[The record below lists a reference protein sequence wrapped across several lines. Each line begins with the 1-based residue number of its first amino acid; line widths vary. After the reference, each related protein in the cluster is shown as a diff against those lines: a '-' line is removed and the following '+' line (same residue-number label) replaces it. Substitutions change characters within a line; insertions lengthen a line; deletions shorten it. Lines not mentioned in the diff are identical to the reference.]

1 MSFTFDN
8 VVISSTE
15 YDNLKNL
22 VLLNEDIN
30 KKRKDMYEI
39 CDKEIL
45 LYNEY
50 YKMFNE
56 TVTLAIQFYCMIMLF
71 CIYMEL
77 FSVRILFVSL
87 FSMYISVCSSMKFY
101 NMTFEYKKTINY
113 RNVDIMQRN
122 VNNNVDKIMNIKGQ
136 FN

>member
-8 VVISSTE
+8 VIISSTE

-30 KKRKDMYEI
+30 RKRKDMYEI

-77 FSVRILFVSL
+77 FSLRILFVSL

-113 RNVDIMQRN
+113 RNVDMMQRN

>member
-8 VVISSTE
+8 VIISSTE

-30 KKRKDMYEI
+30 RKRKDMYEI

-77 FSVRILFVSL
+77 FSLRILFVSL

-101 NMTFEYKKTINY
+101 DMTFEYKKTINY
-113 RNVDIMQRN
+113 RNVDMMQRN

>member
-22 VLLNEDIN
+22 LLLNEDIN
-30 KKRKDMYEI
+30 KTRKNMYEI

-56 TVTLAIQFYCMIMLF
+56 TVTLAIQFYCIIIFF

-77 FSVRILFVSL
+77 FSFKLLFVSL
-87 FSMYISVCSSMKFY
+87 VSMYLSMCASMKFY
-101 NMTFEYKKTINY
+101 DMTFEYTKTIDY
-113 RNVDIMQRN
+113 RTLDIMQRN
-122 VNNNVDKIMNIKGQ
+122 INKNIDKIMNIKGQ